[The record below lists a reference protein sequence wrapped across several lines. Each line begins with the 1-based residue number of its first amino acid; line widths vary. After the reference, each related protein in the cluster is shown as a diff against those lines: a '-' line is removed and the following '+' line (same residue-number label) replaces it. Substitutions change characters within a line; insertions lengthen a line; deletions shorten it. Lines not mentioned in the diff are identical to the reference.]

1 MVLGEGKMKYVF
13 DRIAKFGCWIAAAV
27 VMLGICV
34 MGQPASADE
43 LPGEAK
49 TVTPGYEGFL
59 EGLFQSYVVQVGL
72 ERLGY
77 EVNKTLQVH
86 VSPKFL
92 ALAQRDV
99 DFIADG
105 WFPTQESFYQ
115 GAGGDGTLTKVGK
128 IVENATSGYFV
139 DKETAEKYGIT
150 SITQLTDPAISE
162 LFDIDGN
169 GKANLYGCPQGWGC
183 EQNIEHQ
190 LDAYELRGH
199 VEHTQG
205 EIAFL
210 AADIVSRY
218 RQGEPVLFFAYA
230 PNWLSQVLAP
240 GVDVEYLEVPF
251 TALPEIKMEEATKT
265 TLPDGRNIG
274 HQLNDIWMVA
284 NNEFLAENP
293 AARRFFELVK
303 IPIEDVNA
311 ENYMIFDGDNTSE
324 DVRRHAEEWVSWN
337 RGKFNSWIEEAMNAA
352 R

>member
-1 MVLGEGKMKYVF
+1 MKYVF

-27 VMLGICV
+27 VMLGICAL
-34 MGQPASADE
+34 GQPASADE

-128 IVENATSGYFV
+128 IVEKATAGYFV